1 MPLFSVQSC
10 VKGELTLKSC
20 FKTEGGK
27 LADLNIISWFSSK
40 KHNWKYWKTF
50 SLERDT
56 ISNYVAVSQSPEIG
70 YTCKSYNLFKNKYLF
85 D

>member
-27 LADLNIISWFSSK
+27 LDDLNMILWLLSK
-40 KHNWKYWKTF
+40 KDNGKYWKTF

-56 ISNYVAVSQSPEIG
+56 ISNYVAVSQSPEIR
-70 YTCKSYNLFKNKYLF
+70 YLF
-85 D
+85 